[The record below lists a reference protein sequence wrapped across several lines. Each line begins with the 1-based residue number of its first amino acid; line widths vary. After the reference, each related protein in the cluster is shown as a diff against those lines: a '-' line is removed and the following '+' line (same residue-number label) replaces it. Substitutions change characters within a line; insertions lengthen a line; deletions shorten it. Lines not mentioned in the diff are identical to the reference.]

1 MTTNIILGSYN
12 GERYIKQQIESFFHQ
27 TQLPDLLIV
36 SDDAS
41 TDHTIEVVKALAEV
55 SPFPIKIIE
64 NITNSGYTRNFEKL
78 LEVADGDII
87 FFSDQDDYWLPEKI
101 EIVTKQFLKSEKT
114 MWVINDMILAD
125 GNLEP
130 TPFTQLANI
139 RKIGMSDETFVA
151 GCAIAIRKEWK
162 SIVLPFPKNY
172 EGHDNWISRLA
183 AITSSRSIIE
193 KPLQL
198 YRRHGSNI
206 SQSFASKTEKV
217 SQFSA
222 AISHGLQSAEKGWIK
237 ELERTQLTR
246 DRIAERSVILEILDL
261 PSDNNKALA
270 ISDRKINIYQKRI
283 ANLKKNKISRF
294 LPLCRMYLQGD
305 YQIFSGYKSF
315 IKDLIR

>member
-1 MTTNIILGSYN
+1 MKTNIILGSYN
-12 GERYIKQQIESFFHQ
+12 GEKYIKEQIKSFFRQ

-41 TDHTIEVVKALAEV
+41 TDRTVEVVRALAKV

-64 NITNSGYTRNFEKL
+64 NTTNSGYTKNFENL
-78 LEVADGDII
+78 LEVADGDFI
-87 FFSDQDDYWLPEKI
+87 FFSDQDDYWFPNKI
-101 EIVTKQFLKSEKT
+101 EIVTKEFLKSEKI

-125 GNLEP
+125 GKLEP
-130 TPFTQLANI
+130 TPFTQLTNI

-151 GCAIAIRKEWK
+151 GCAVAIRKEWK
-162 SIVLPFPKNY
+162 SIVLPFPENY

-183 AITSSRSIIE
+183 AITGSRKIIE

-198 YRRHGSNI
+198 YRRHGFNI

-222 AISHGLQSAEKGWIK
+222 AISHGLQSAEKGWTK
-237 ELERTQLTR
+237 ELERLQLTR
-246 DRIAERSVILEILDL
+246 DRIAEKREVLEFLDL
-261 PSDNNKALA
+261 SSDHNKALV

-283 ANLKKNKISRF
+283 ANSKKNKFSRF
-294 LPLCRMYLQGD
+294 LPLCKMYLQGD
-305 YQIFSGYKSF
+305 YQIFLGYKSF